1 MPPIKTNFPLVYERK
16 TDRRNPAA
24 IYIQPHLKI
33 KIINI
38 KTTIEMVP
46 ILFLPI
52 LEGIKFYSEGGK
64 L

>member
-1 MPPIKTNFPLVYERK
+1 MPPIKTNFPLVYDLE
-16 TDRRNPAA
+16 TDRRKPAA
-24 IYIQPHLKI
+24 VYIQPHSKI

-38 KTTIEMVP
+38 KKTTEMVP

-52 LEGIKFYSEGGK
+52 LEGIKFYSEGGT